1 MTPSGV
7 SPAKE
12 RRLPAVVNAGAA
24 VKASPLK
31 GTPIP
36 ILRETDILT
45 TDPPKKTMM
54 TTSMT
59 PDVSSAIPIVEDVFR
74 DQVTS
79 STTQDSHQYLSIDNH
94 SLPRQQ
100 QQPQQQQHSRSSSS

>member
-45 TDPPKKTMM
+45 TDPPKKTVM

-59 PDVSSAIPIVEDVFR
+59 PDVNSAIPIVEDVFR

-79 STTQDSHQYLSIDNH
+79 SKTTTDQYLSIDNQ
-94 SLPRQQ
+94 SLPRRQQ
-100 QQPQQQQHSRSSSS
+100 Q